1 MTTPTAVPK
10 PGSWLKKKVAEA
22 TSSPK
27 QDLGA
32 VGACDSASVEQWLQK
47 FGVKYSHLLNLPL
60 SQIDEKRS
68 RQNQARE
75 VAVIEDSVNR
85 YATALRNGD
94 QFPPVVGYLA
104 GGRVVLIDGNNRD
117 AAHRKV
123 HGAAGT
129 IKAYVLDPETPSE
142 TIHLMTV
149 DANSHHGV
157 TPSLQWRLT
166 QANFLVG
173 IGHSMDSA
181 CAAAAVTKAQLQDFR
196 RAINAEQ
203 RAKSLKVHDFAS
215 LPTSSK
221 MKLGALASDP
231 VFIQA
236 SRVAIDTSM
245 KSDEVAHFVREIKAK
260 TDESGMIGYIGTV
273 AEKRKME
280 AAAIAALGKP
290 VQIKSPKQGL
300 ITGIGKIM
308 HAQPGDIAR
317 SVVTDNERAE
327 LVKRC
332 NEAGERL
339 MEIMIALDTEEA
351 SRAS

>member
-1 MTTPTAVPK
+1 MTTPK
-10 PGSWLKKKVAEA
+10 PGSWLKNRVAEA
-22 TSSPK
+22 TTSPK
-27 QDLGA
+27 QDLGR
-32 VGACDSASVEQWLQK
+32 VDQCDTATVERWLQK
-47 FGVKYSHLLNLPL
+47 FGVKYSHLLDLPL

-75 VAVIEDSVNR
+75 VAVIDDSVSR
-85 YATALRNGD
+85 YATALRAGD
-94 QFPPVVGYLA
+94 KFPPVVGYLA
-104 GGRVVLIDGNNRD
+104 GGKVVLVDGNNRD

-123 HGAAGT
+123 HGAGGT

-166 QANFLVG
+166 QANFLAG
-173 IGHSMDSA
+173 IGHSLDAA
-181 CAAAAVTKAQLQDFR
+181 CAAAAVTKSQVQDFR

-203 RAKSLKVHDFAS
+203 RARSLKIHDFMP
-215 LPTSSK
+215 LPNSAK
-221 MKLGALASDP
+221 MKLGALPADP

-236 SRVAIDTSM
+236 SRVAIDTHM
-245 KSDEVAHFVREIKAK
+245 KVEEVSHFVRDIKAK
-260 TDESGMIGYIGTV
+260 PDETAMIAYIGTV

-300 ITGIGKIM
+300 ITGLGKIM
-308 HAQPGDIAR
+308 HAEPADIAR

-327 LVKRC
+327 LIKRC

-339 MEIMIALDTEEA
+339 MEIMIALDVEEA

>member
-1 MTTPTAVPK
+1 MTAPAAAPK
-10 PGSWLKKKVAEA
+10 PGSWLKKKVADA
-22 TSSPK
+22 TTDPK

-32 VGACDSASVEQWLQK
+32 AGQCDTATVERWLQK
-47 FGVKYSHLLNLPL
+47 FGVKYSHLLDLPL

-75 VAVIEDSVNR
+75 VAVIDDSVSR
-85 YATALRNGD
+85 YATSLRNGD
-94 QFPPVVGYLA
+94 KFPPVVGYLA

-117 AAHRKV
+117 AAHRRV
-123 HGAAGT
+123 LGAAGT

-166 QANFLVG
+166 QANFLLG
-173 IGHSMDSA
+173 IGHSLDAA
-181 CAAAAVTKAQLQDFR
+181 CTAAAVTKSQIQDYR

-203 RAKSLKVHDFAS
+203 RAKALKVADF
-215 LPTSSK
+215 LPLPVTSK
-221 MKLGALASDP
+221 LKLGALPSDP

-236 SRVAIDTSM
+236 SRVAITTHMRAD
-245 KSDEVAHFVREIKAK
+245 DVAAFVRDVKAQP
-260 TDESGMIGYIGTV
+260 DESAMIAHIGQV
-273 AEKRKME
+273 AAKRKME
-280 AAAIAALGKP
+280 AAAIEALGKP
-290 VQIKSPKQGL
+290 VQIKSPKQSL
-300 ITGIGKIM
+300 ITGLGKIM
-308 HAQPGDIAR
+308 HAEPGDIAR

-339 MEIMIALDTEEA
+339 IEIMIAIDTQES